1 MPETR
6 SGLPDLLEKSLV
18 SDTGNSA
25 FARMK
30 AAGKLRAIGV
40 LVRKHPR
47 AVFDALS
54 AGIWQAGR
62 VGVDEL
68 LSAVVSNRRQTER
81 QPDPIDGADGGG
93 RTRTG
98 KPEGF

>member
-6 SGLPDLLEKSLV
+6 SGLPHFLEKRLAGN
-18 SDTGNSA
+18 TGDSA
-25 FARMK
+25 FARMM

-68 LSAVVSNRRQTER
+68 LAAVASKRVRTEN
-81 QPDPIDGADGGG
+81 PELDLSDGADGGG
-93 RTRTG
+93 R
-98 KPEGF
+98 